1 MISEDRRLKNELVA
15 LYDAIILPPSLT
27 DDGNAV
33 NWFGLRY
40 RLLGQ
45 SCPID

>member
-15 LYDAIILPPSLT
+15 LYDNIIETPSLT

-45 SCPID
+45 YCPID